1 MVVVTDTLPKEI
13 FHQWLSVFNQII
25 LFGVLPTWSD
35 LLGAGLVFTI
45 VVLIPF
51 ENVITSRLCSGS
63 QNQVNSWQKYKWE
76 NNSDEGR
83 WISMNKLISS
93 DLLSILSY
101 TTRVYFS
108 YASSI
113 LVYRRGEGGG
123 KEIEEYLNISRFPK
137 VGGGGWDE

>member
-1 MVVVTDTLPKEI
+1 
-13 FHQWLSVFNQII
+13 
-25 LFGVLPTWSD
+25 
-35 LLGAGLVFTI
+35 
-45 VVLIPF
+45 
-51 ENVITSRLCSGS
+51 
-63 QNQVNSWQKYKWE
+63 
-76 NNSDEGR
+76 
-83 WISMNKLISS
+83 MNKLISS

-137 VGGGGWDE
+137 VVVDEMSKEGNKAPWMLLINLYK